1 MVTIAAAS
9 IIRSYGKPAILFT
22 VLSKPVVL
30 GILTMNDSEDLKERH
45 VTMIAFS
52 VTVGVGLFLSSGKVI
67 YLAGPGVAVVVYIL
81 VGISLWCVNA
91 SLGEM
96 SALFPVKG
104 PIFEFPSRF
113 LDEAVGF
120 AVGWMA
126 W

>member
-9 IIRSYGKPAILFT
+9 IVRSYGKPAILFT
-22 VLSKPVVL
+22 VFSKPVVL
-30 GILTMNDSEDLKERH
+30 GILTTNDSEGLRERH

>member
-1 MVTIAAAS
+1 MATIAVVS
-9 IIRSYGKPAILFT
+9 IVRSYGKPTSLFTALFKSAVLAILT
-22 VLSKPVVL
+22 
-30 GILTMNDSEDLKERH
+30 IYDSEGLKERH
-45 VTMIAFS
+45 VSMIAFS

-67 YLAGPGVAVVVYIL
+67 YLTGPGVAVIVYIL
-81 VGISLWCVNA
+81 MAISLWCVNA

-113 LDEAVGF
+113 LDEGVGF
-120 AVGWMA
+120 AIGWMA